1 LRIALLWH
9 MHQPDYR
16 HPQTGV
22 AQMPWVR
29 LHALQN
35 YYDMARLV
43 DEAPP
48 GTKVSF
54 NLTPVL
60 LSQLEQIAE
69 HGPNDRLHELCLR
82 PVASLEPEERAF
94 LVEHLFSTNEDRKIR
109 PVTGYARLHRRAG
122 AHRGP
127 TGRTAAALGDQDLL
141 DLQVFFHLAWT
152 GRTLREDP
160 FVQGLVARHEGGF
173 TEDERDRLLNLQR
186 AFLPRVLPL
195 YKRLWQ
201 EGRIEVSTTPLH
213 HPILPLLC
221 DIRTAREGNPRSDLR
236 DLDFRFPEDAAEQ
249 IRRGRALA
257 QAQLGRLPE
266 GMWPS
271 EGSLSEEV
279 LGILG
284 AQGVRWVAS
293 DQHLLQRSLAHCGH
307 NVDGPPHLRPWHLSR
322 GEGPAMFFRD
332 NELSDRIGFTY
343 ARWHAA
349 DAVGD
354 LVHRSRSLLQSD
366 PDPEQACLPIILD
379 GENAWE
385 FYEDHGEP
393 FLAGLYRALA
403 EADDLHTVTLSEAL
417 DQVPTRALP
426 ALRAGSWIGAN
437 LDTWVGHPE
446 KNRAWA
452 VLARARRALAVAARR
467 DGMDDPRNS
476 EAREHLLKAEASDW
490 FWWLGDDH
498 PTPYKSAFEQL
509 FRIHVRA
516 AWQAMGS
523 SPPSEIEHS
532 LLEPSARP
540 ARIAQPRCSIH
551 PHIDGHDRRYYDWV
565 GAGSYDARHQAA
577 AIEVGRARFARMD
590 FGFDAQLLYLRL
602 VPAEPESARLGG
614 AELRVLLLTGDEGRA
629 VTVSSE
635 PSGRLVDTRANGSDG
650 ATAMGSW
657 AAARVIEIALDLEAL
672 AVEPGQSLGVAVEVF
687 SSDGRVD
694 RLPLDGTIDTQA
706 PGTDFVARHWTTD

>member
-1 LRIALLWH
+1 VRIALLWH

-16 HPQTGV
+16 HPQTGI

-29 LHALQN
+29 LHAIQN

-48 GTKVSF
+48 GLVATF

-60 LSQLEQIAE
+60 LSQLAQIAE
-69 HGPNDRLHELCLR
+69 RGPQDRLHELCLR
-82 PVASLEPEERAF
+82 PVAGLDTSERAF

-109 PVTGYARLHRRAG
+109 PVPGYARLHRRAG
-122 AHRGP
+122 AHRGTP
-127 TGRTAAALGDQDLL
+127 ERTAAQLSHQDLL

-160 FVQGLVARHEGGF
+160 FVRGLLAKAEGGF
-173 TEDERDRLLNLQR
+173 TEAERDRLLALHR
-186 AFLPRVLPL
+186 DFLPKIVPL
-195 YKRLWQ
+195 YRKLWEQ
-201 EGRIEVSTTPLH
+201 GRIEISTTPLH

-221 DIRTAREGNPRSDLR
+221 DIRTAREGNPRCELG

-257 QAQLGRLPE
+257 EAQLGQLPP

-293 DQHLLQRSLAHCGH
+293 DQHLLQRSMAHCGH
-307 NVDGPPHLRPWHLSR
+307 SVDGPPHLRPWRLAR
-322 GEGPAMFFRD
+322 GDGPAMFFRD

-343 ARWHAA
+343 ARWTAS

-354 LVHRSRSLLQSD
+354 MMHRARALLRSD
-366 PDPEQACLPIILD
+366 PQPHQACLAIILD

-393 FLAGLYRALA
+393 FLRGLYQALA
-403 EADDLHTVTLSEAL
+403 EADDLRCVTMSQAL
-417 DQVPTRALP
+417 EQVPTRSLP
-426 ALRAGSWIGAN
+426 TLRAGSWIMAN
-437 LDTWVGHPE
+437 LDTWAGHAE

-452 VLARARRALAVAARR
+452 RLARARRALAVAFQR
-467 DGMDDPRNS
+467 DGADHPPLVA
-476 EAREHLLKAEASDW
+476 AREHLLKAEASDW

-498 PTPYKSAFEQL
+498 PTPYKAAFEQL
-509 FRIHVRA
+509 FRVHVRA

-523 SPPSEIEHS
+523 APPADLEHS
-532 LLEPSARP
+532 LLEPSAAP
-540 ARIAQPRCSIH
+540 ARVTQPRSLIE
-551 PHIDGHDRRYYDWV
+551 PRIDGHDRRYYDWV
-565 GAGSYDARHQAA
+565 GCGSYDARNQAA
-577 AIEVGRARFARMD
+577 AIEVGKARFGRLD
-590 FGFDAQLLYLRL
+590 FGFDRQRLYLRL
-602 VPAEPESARLGG
+602 VPVDPETVRLHG
-614 AELRVLLLTGDEGRA
+614 AELSLLLLLGDEGRP
-629 VTVSSE
+629 VSLGSTASAE
-635 PSGRLVDTRANGSDG
+635 LVDKRGDHEAGPLG
-650 ATAMGSW
+650 RW
-657 AAARVIEIALDLEAL
+657 AAGRVLELSVDLD
-672 AVEPGQSLGVAVEVF
+672 SLGALPGETLGFALEVF
-687 SSDGRVD
+687 SRDGRVD
-694 RLPLDGTIDTQA
+694 RLPLDGTLDTRVPA
-706 PGTDFVARHWTTD
+706 SDFTALHWTTD

>member
-1 LRIALLWH
+1 MRIALLWH

-16 HPQTGV
+16 HPETGI

-43 DEAPP
+43 DEAPE
-48 GTKVSF
+48 GFRCTF

-60 LSQLEQIAE
+60 LSQLAQIAD
-69 HGPNDRLHELCLR
+69 HGPRDRLHALCQR
-82 PVASLEPEERAF
+82 PVAGLNPEERSF

-109 PVTGYARLHRRAG
+109 PVPGYARIHRKAG

-127 TGRTAAALGDQDLL
+127 ADRTQQALQDQELL

-160 FVQGLVARHEGGF
+160 FVQGLLAKPQGGF
-173 TEDERDRLLNLQR
+173 EQGERDRLLALQR
-186 AFLPRVLPL
+186 DFLPRVMPL
-195 YKRLWQ
+195 YQRLWEQ
-201 EGRIEVSTTPLH
+201 GRIEVSTTPLH

-221 DIRTAREGNPRSDLR
+221 DIRSAREGNPRCELA

-249 IRRGRALA
+249 IARGRRLA
-257 QAQLGRLPE
+257 EEQLGRLPP

-271 EGSLSEEV
+271 EGSLSEQVLEV
-279 LGILG
+279 LNE
-284 AQGVRWVAS
+284 QGVAWVAS

-307 NVDGPPHLRPWHLSR
+307 AVEGPPHLRPWKLAR
-322 GEGPAMFFRD
+322 LEGPALFFRD

-343 ARWHAA
+343 ARWPAA
-349 DAVGD
+349 DAVTD
-354 LVHRSRSLLQSD
+354 LVHRARSLLRSD
-366 PDPEQACLPIILD
+366 PRPQEACLPIILD

-393 FLAGLYRALA
+393 FLAGLYRALGEDA
-403 EADDLHTVTLSEAL
+403 ELGCVTMSEAL
-417 DQVPTRALP
+417 ARTPHRSLP
-426 ALRAGSWIGAN
+426 ALRAGSWIMAN

-452 VLARARRALAVAARR
+452 ALARARRALAVQQRR
-467 DGMDDPRNS
+467 DGADAPALL

-509 FRIHVRA
+509 FRVHVRA
-516 AWQAMGS
+516 AWGALGTA
-523 SPPSEIEHS
+523 PPPELEHS

-540 ARIAQPRCSIH
+540 ARITQPRSSIQ
-551 PHIDGHDRRYYDWV
+551 PTIDGHDRRYYDWV
-565 GAGSYDARHQAA
+565 GCGSYDARNQAA
-577 AIEVGRARFARMD
+577 AIEVGRARFARLD
-590 FGFDAQLLYLRL
+590 FGFDTQRLYLRL
-602 VPAEPESARLGG
+602 VPADPESVRLGG
-614 AELRVLLLTGDEGRA
+614 VELRLLLLLGEDGRA
-629 VTVSSE
+629 ITLASDASGHLGSAPGE
-635 PSGRLVDTRANGSDG
+635 PGSRGD
-650 ATAMGSW
+650 W
-657 AAARVIEIALDLEAL
+657 AADRVIELGLDLAAL
-672 AVEPGQSLGVAVEVF
+672 GALPGERIGFALEVF
-687 SSDGRVD
+687 STDGRVD
-694 RLPLDGTIDTQA
+694 RMPLDGTIDA
-706 PGTDFVARHWTTD
+706 RIPDAEFAARHWTTD

>member
-1 LRIALLWH
+1 MRIALLWH

-48 GTKVSF
+48 ALKVSF

-60 LSQLEQIAE
+60 LSQLEQIAL
-69 HGPNDRLHELCLR
+69 HGPRDRLHELCQR
-82 PVASLEPEERAF
+82 PVASLGPQDRAF

-109 PVTGYARLHRRAG
+109 PVAGYARLHRRAG

-127 TGRTAAALGDQDLL
+127 PERTAAGLSDGDLL

-160 FVQGLVARHEGGF
+160 FVQGLVERSEGGF
-173 TEDERDRLLNLQR
+173 SEDERDRLLALQR
-186 AFLPRVLPL
+186 AFLPRVVPL
-195 YKRLWQ
+195 YRRLWE

-221 DIRTAREGNPRSDLR
+221 DIRTAREGNPRSDLG

-257 QAQLGRLPE
+257 ESQLGRLPE

-279 LGILG
+279 LDILG
-284 AQGVRWVAS
+284 QQGVRWVAS
-293 DQHLLQRSLAHCGH
+293 DQHLLERSLAYSGH
-307 NVDGPPHLRPWHLSR
+307 SVEGPPHLRPWRLSR
-322 GEGPAMFFRD
+322 AEGPAMFFRD

-354 LVHRSRSLLQSD
+354 LVHRARALLRSD
-366 PDPEQACLPIILD
+366 PEPEQACLPIVLD

-393 FLAGLYRALA
+393 FLSGLYRALA
-403 EADDLHTVTLSEAL
+403 EADDLRCVTMSEAL
-417 DQVPTRALP
+417 AEVPSRALP

-452 VLARARRALAVAARR
+452 VLARARRALAASVRR
-467 DGMDDPRNS
+467 DGVEAPRLL

-498 PTPYKSAFEQL
+498 PTPYKAAFEQL
-509 FRIHVRA
+509 FRVHVRA

-523 SPPSEIEHS
+523 AAPSELEHS

-540 ARIAQPRCSIH
+540 ARISQPRGMIQ
-551 PHIDGHDRRYYDWV
+551 PRIDGHDRRYYDWV
-565 GAGSYDARHQAA
+565 GAGSYDARNQAA
-577 AIEVGRARFARMD
+577 AIEVGRARFARLD
-590 FGFDAQLLYLRL
+590 FGFDAQRLYLRL
-602 VPAEPESARLGG
+602 VPADPESARLGG
-614 AELRVLLLTGDEGRA
+614 AELRALVLVGDDGRA
-629 VTVSSE
+629 VTVASE
-635 PSGRLVDTRANGSDG
+635 PSGRLVDTRSGDGDG
-650 ATAMGSW
+650 ARPMGSW
-657 AAARVIEIALDLEAL
+657 AAARVIELALDLEAL
-672 AVEPGQSLGVAVEVF
+672 DVSPGQALGVAIEVF

-694 RLPLDGTIDTQA
+694 RLPLDGTIDTRA
-706 PGTDFVARHWTTD
+706 PSADFTARHWTTD

>member
-1 LRIALLWH
+1 MRIALLWH

-16 HPQTGV
+16 HPASGV
-22 AQMPWVR
+22 PEMPWVR

-48 GTKVSF
+48 GLRVTF

-60 LSQLEQIAE
+60 LSQLRQLTEL
-69 HGPNDRLHELCLR
+69 GPQDRVHALCR
-82 PVASLEPEERAF
+82 RQVASLGPEERAF

-109 PVTGYARLHRRAG
+109 PVPGYARLHRRAG
-122 AHRGP
+122 AHRGAP
-127 TGRTAAALGDQDLL
+127 ARTALELSDQELL
-141 DLQVFFHLAWT
+141 DLEVFFHLAWS
-152 GRTLREDP
+152 GRTLREEP
-160 FVQGLVARHEGGF
+160 FIAALVAKVEGGF
-173 TEDERDRLLNLQR
+173 TEAERDGLLDRQQAFIQR
-186 AFLPRVLPL
+186 VVPL
-195 YKRLWQ
+195 YRRLW
-201 EGRIEVSTTPLH
+201 EAGRVEISTTPLH

-221 DIRTAREGNPRSDLR
+221 DIRTARHGNPRCELG

-249 IRRGRALA
+249 VGRGLALA
-257 QAQLGRLPE
+257 EDQLGRRPA

-284 AQGVRWVAS
+284 EQGVRWVAS

-307 NVDGPPHLRPWHLSR
+307 SAEGPSHMRPWRLRS
-322 GEGPAMFFRD
+322 GGPAMFFRD

-343 ARWHAA
+343 ARWPAS
-349 DAVGD
+349 DAVND
-354 LVHRSRSLLQSD
+354 LVHRARSLLRTD
-366 PDPEQACLPIILD
+366 PDPASACLPIVLD

-393 FLAGLYRALA
+393 FLVGLYRALA
-403 EADDLHTVTLSEAL
+403 EDRELRCVTMGQAL
-417 DQVPTRALP
+417 EEVSPRELP

-452 VLARARRALAVAARR
+452 ALARVRRALAAAMRR
-467 DGMDDPRNS
+467 EGKDHAPLL

-498 PTPYKSAFEQL
+498 PTPYKAAFEQL

-523 SPPSEIEHS
+523 PPPADLAQS
-532 LLEPSARP
+532 LLEPGTGP
-540 ARIAQPRCSIH
+540 ARVVQPRCLVH
-551 PHIDGHDRRYYDWV
+551 PRIDGHDRRYYDWV
-565 GAGSYDARHQAA
+565 GAGSYDARNQAA
-577 AIEVGRARFARMD
+577 AIEVGRARFARLD
-590 FGFDAQLLYLRL
+590 FGFDEQRLFLRL
-602 VPAEPESARLGG
+602 VPVQPGG
-614 AELRVLLLTGDEGRA
+614 PELRAPELRLLLLLGHEA
-629 VTVSSE
+629 QPVTAASQPDGS
-635 PSGRLVDTRANGSDG
+635 LVDAREPQRALGR
-650 ATAMGSW
+650 W
-657 AAARVIEIALDLEAL
+657 AAARVVELSLDLAAL
-672 AVEPGQSLGVAVEVF
+672 GSGPGQPLGLALEVF
-687 SSDGRVD
+687 SQDGRVD
-694 RLPLDGTIDTQA
+694 RLPLDGSIDTTTPA
-706 PGTDFVARHWTTD
+706 ADFTARHWTTD

>member
-1 LRIALLWH
+1 MRIALLWH

-16 HPQTGV
+16 HPQTGI

-43 DEAPP
+43 DEAPE
-48 GTKVSF
+48 GLRVTF

-60 LSQLEQIAE
+60 LSQLAQVAE
-69 HGPNDRLHELCLR
+69 HGPRDALHELCLR
-82 PVASLEPEERAF
+82 PVGSLAPRERAF

-109 PVTGYARLHRRAG
+109 PIPGYARLHRRAG

-127 TGRTAAALGDQDLL
+127 AERTQEQLSDQDLL

-152 GRTLREDP
+152 GRTLREEP
-160 FVQGLVARHEGGF
+160 LVHSLLDRPDGGF
-173 TEDERDRLLNLQR
+173 SEAERDELLALQR
-186 AFLPRVLPL
+186 AFLPRVVPM
-195 YKRLWQ
+195 YRRLWEQ
-201 EGRIEVSTTPLH
+201 GRIEVSTTPLH

-221 DIRTAREGNPRSDLR
+221 DIRTAREGNPRCELA
-236 DLDFRFPEDAAEQ
+236 DLDFRFPTDAAEQ
-249 IRRGRALA
+249 ILRGRTLA
-257 QAQLGRLPE
+257 EVQLGRQPA

-279 LGILG
+279 LGILA
-284 AQGVRWVAS
+284 AQGVTWVAS
-293 DQHLLQRSLAHCGH
+293 DQHLLQRSLAHCGTST
-307 NVDGPPHLRPWHLSR
+307 DGPPHLRPWLLQRSQ
-322 GEGPAMFFRD
+322 GPAMFFRD

-343 ARWHAA
+343 ARWPAS

-354 LVHRSRSLLQSD
+354 LLHRARALLSSD
-366 PDPEQACLPIILD
+366 PEPQEACLPIILD

-403 EADDLHTVTLSEAL
+403 QDHELRTVTMSEAL
-417 DQVPTRALP
+417 EQVPSRPLP

-452 VLARARRALAVAARR
+452 ALARARRALAAAMRR
-467 DGMDDPRNS
+467 EGGDLPS
-476 EAREHLLKAEASDW
+476 LTEAREHLLKAEASDW

-516 AWQAMGS
+516 AWRAMGS
-523 SPPSEIEHS
+523 PPPHELDHS
-532 LLEPSARP
+532 LLEPSERP
-540 ARIAQPRCSIH
+540 ARITQPRSLVR

-565 GAGSYDARHQAA
+565 GCGSYDARNQAA
-577 AIEVGRARFARMD
+577 AIEVGRARFARLD
-590 FGFDAQLLYLRL
+590 FGFDAENLYLRL
-602 VPAEPESARLGG
+602 VPAEPDAMRLGG
-614 AELRVLLLTGDEGRA
+614 SELRALLLLGDDGQA
-629 VTVSSE
+629 ATVASE
-635 PSGRLVDTRANGSDG
+635 PSGKLVDTRDG
-650 ATAMGSW
+650 KLTCGRW
-657 AAARVIEIALDLEAL
+657 AAGRVIELAIALDPVA
-672 AVEPGQSLGVAVEVF
+672 AQPGASLGFALEVF

-694 RLPLDGTIDTQA
+694 RMPLDGTIDTRVPDA
-706 PGTDFVARHWTTD
+706 DFQARHWTTD

>member
-16 HPQTGV
+16 HPETGI

-43 DEAPP
+43 DEAPA
-48 GTKVSF
+48 GVKVTF

-69 HGPNDRLHELCLR
+69 HGPRDQLHELCTQ
-82 PVASLEPEERAF
+82 PMSSLGTHDRAF

-109 PVTGYARLHRRAG
+109 PVPGYARLHRKAG

-127 TGRTAAALGDQDLL
+127 AERTQELLSDQDLL

-160 FVQGLVARHEGGF
+160 FIQGLLTQSEGGF
-173 TEDERDRLLNLQR
+173 TEADRDRLLELQR
-186 AFLPRVLPL
+186 AFIPRVLPL
-195 YKRLWQ
+195 YKRLWEQ
-201 EGRIEVSTTPLH
+201 GRIEVSTTPLH

-221 DIRTAREGNPRSDLR
+221 DIRTAREGNPRCDLA
-236 DLDFRFPEDAAEQ
+236 DLDFRFPQDAAEQ

-257 QAQLGRLPE
+257 KEQLGRLPT

-279 LGILG
+279 LGIL
-284 AQGVRWVAS
+284 AEQGVRWVAS
-293 DQHLLQRSLAHCGH
+293 DQHLLQRSLAHCGAG
-307 NVDGPPHLRPWHLSR
+307 VDGPPHLRPWILARSQ
-322 GEGPAMFFRD
+322 GPAMFFRD

-343 ARWHAA
+343 ARWLAG
-349 DAVGD
+349 DAVAD
-354 LVHRSRSLLQSD
+354 MMNRARSLLHSD
-366 PDPEQACLPIILD
+366 PDPQQACLAVVLD

-393 FLAGLYRALA
+393 FLAGLYRALGQA
-403 EADDLHTVTLSEAL
+403 EDLSCVTMSEAL
-417 DQVPTRALP
+417 DQVPPRTLP

-452 VLARARRALAVAARR
+452 VLARARRALEVAARR
-467 DGMDDPRNS
+467 DGPDHPPLK

-498 PTPYKSAFEQL
+498 PTPYKSAFESL

-516 AWQAMGS
+516 AWHAMGS
-523 SPPSEIEHS
+523 SAPHELEHS

-540 ARIAQPRCSIH
+540 SRITQPRSLVR
-551 PHIDGHDRRYYDWV
+551 PQIDGHDNRYYDWV
-565 GAGSYDARHQAA
+565 GCGSYDARNQAA
-577 AIEVGRARFARMD
+577 AIEVGRARFARLD
-590 FGFDAQLLYLRL
+590 FGFDAGRLYLRL
-602 VPAEPESARLGG
+602 VPAEPDGIRLGG
-614 AELRVLLLTGDEGRA
+614 SELRALLLLGDEGRA
-629 VTVSSE
+629 VTIASK
-635 PSGRLVDTRANGSDG
+635 PSGVLEDSRKSGDAEVGR
-650 ATAMGSW
+650 W
-657 AAARVIEIALDLEAL
+657 AAAKVIELEVDLQAVGAREGEPVGFAL
-672 AVEPGQSLGVAVEVF
+672 EVF

-694 RLPLDGTIDTQA
+694 RMPLDGTLDTRIPDA
-706 PGTDFVARHWTTD
+706 DFTARHWTTD

>member
-1 LRIALLWH
+1 MRIALLWH

-16 HPQTGV
+16 HPETGI

-48 GTKVSF
+48 GLVATF

-60 LSQLEQIAE
+60 LSQLAQIAE
-69 HGPNDRLHELCLR
+69 QGPKDRLHELCLR
-82 PVASLEPEERAF
+82 PVASLNDEERAF

-109 PVTGYARLHRRAG
+109 PVPGYARLHRKAG

-127 TGRTAAALGDQDLL
+127 AERTQGALDDQELL

-160 FVQGLVARHEGGF
+160 FVQGLLAKPDGGF
-173 TEDERDRLLNLQR
+173 SEPERTRLLELQR
-186 AFLPRVLPL
+186 AFIPRVVPL
-195 YKRLWQ
+195 YERLWR

-221 DIRTAREGNPRSDLR
+221 DIRTAREGNPRCDLA
-236 DLDFRFPEDAAEQ
+236 DLDFRFPADAGEQ

-257 QAQLGRLPE
+257 EDQLGRLPD

-284 AQGVRWVAS
+284 DQGVRWVAS
-293 DQHLLQRSLAHCGH
+293 DQHLLQRSLAHCGKQ
-307 NVDGPPHLRPWHLSR
+307 VEGPPHLRPWRLAR
-322 GEGPAMFFRD
+322 TDGPAMFFRD

-343 ARWHAA
+343 ARWPAG

-354 LVHRSRSLLQSD
+354 LVHRARSLLRAD
-366 PDPEQACLPIILD
+366 PSPEDACLAIILD

-393 FLAGLYRALA
+393 FLAGLYQALA
-403 EADDLHTVTLSEAL
+403 AVDELETVTMSQAL
-417 DQVPTRALP
+417 EQVEVRSLP

-446 KNRAWA
+446 KNRAWD
-452 VLARARRALAVAARR
+452 VLSRARRALAIAAGR
-467 DGMDDPRNS
+467 DGDDAPAVI

-498 PTPYKSAFEQL
+498 PTPYKSAFESL

-516 AWQAMGS
+516 AWQALGTA
-523 SPPSEIEHS
+523 PPHELQHS

-540 ARIAQPRCSIH
+540 ARITQPRCLIR
-551 PHIDGHDRRYYDWV
+551 PTVDGHDRRYYDWV
-565 GAGSYDARHQAA
+565 GCGSYDARNQAA
-577 AIEVGRARFARMD
+577 AIEVGRARFARLD
-590 FGFDAQLLYLRL
+590 FGFDDARLYLRL
-602 VPAEPESARLGG
+602 VPAEPDGIRLGG
-614 AELRVLLLTGDEGRA
+614 SELRALVLLGEEGRA
-629 VTVSSE
+629 VTLASE
-635 PSGRLVDTRANGSDG
+635 PSGELKSTTKGLQGG
-650 ATAMGSW
+650 AGRW
-657 AAARVIEIALDLEAL
+657 AAARVIELSVELSALGAVPGDAL
-672 AVEPGQSLGVAVEVF
+672 GFALEVF
-687 SSDGRVD
+687 STDGRVD
-694 RLPLDGTIDTQA
+694 RMPLDGTLDAQVPA
-706 PGTDFVARHWTTD
+706 ADFTARHWTTD

>member
-1 LRIALLWH
+1 MRIALLWH

-16 HPQTGV
+16 HPETGI

-35 YYDMARLV
+35 YFDMARLV

-48 GTKVSF
+48 EVKVTF

-60 LSQLEQIAE
+60 LSQLQQIAE
-69 HGPNDRLHELCLR
+69 HGPRDRLHELCKR
-82 PVASLEPEERAF
+82 PLASLGVGERAF

-109 PVTGYARLHRRAG
+109 PTPGYARLHRRAG
-122 AHRGP
+122 PHRGP
-127 TGRTAAALGDQDLL
+127 PGRTQKQLNDQELL

-160 FVQGLVARHEGGF
+160 FVQSLLAKAEGGF
-173 TEDERDRLLNLQR
+173 TEDERTRLLNLQR
-186 AFLPRVLPL
+186 DFVPQVMPL
-195 YKRLWQ
+195 YQRLWE

-221 DIRTAREGNPRSDLR
+221 DIRTAREGNPRCDLG
-236 DLDFRFPEDAAEQ
+236 DLDYRFPEDAAEQ

-257 QAQLGRLPE
+257 EDQLGRLPT

-284 AQGVRWVAS
+284 EQGVRWVAS
-293 DQHLLQRSLAHCGH
+293 DQHLLQRSLAHCGAH
-307 NVDGPPHLRPWHLSR
+307 ADGPPHLRPWRLAR
-322 GEGPAMFFRD
+322 GQGPAMFFRD

-343 ARWHAA
+343 ARWPAS

-354 LVHRSRSLLQSD
+354 LVHRARSLLRSD
-366 PDPEQACLPIILD
+366 PRPHEACLPIILD

-403 EADDLHTVTLSEAL
+403 HDGELRCVTMSEAL
-417 DQVPTRALP
+417 NEVPTRSLP

-452 VLARARRALAVAARR
+452 VLARARRALAVTARR
-467 DGMDDPRNS
+467 DGLDHPVIT

-498 PTPYKSAFEQL
+498 PTPYKAAFEQL

-523 SPPSEIEHS
+523 QPPHDLEHS
-532 LLEPSARP
+532 LLAPNTAP
-540 ARIAQPRCSIH
+540 ARIVQPRSLIR
-551 PHIDGHDRRYYDWV
+551 PRIDGHDRRYYDWV
-565 GAGSYDARHQAA
+565 GCGSYDARKQAA
-577 AIEVGRARFARMD
+577 AIEVGRARFARLD
-590 FGFDAQLLYLRL
+590 FGFDPDQLFLRL
-602 VPAEPESARLGG
+602 MPADPEGVRLAG
-614 AELRVLLLTGDEGRA
+614 AELRVLLLVGEQGRA
-629 VTVSSE
+629 VTLASD
-635 PSGRLVDTRANGSDG
+635 PSGRLLQTRNGEDN
-650 ATAMGSW
+650 AGSW
-657 AAARVIEIALDLEAL
+657 AAARVIEL
-672 AVEPGQSLGVAVEVF
+672 AIELAALGVAPGERVGFALEVF

-694 RLPLDGTIDTQA
+694 RMPLDGTIDTRA
-706 PGTDFVARHWTTD
+706 PDADFTARHWTTD

>member
-1 LRIALLWH
+1 MRIALLWH

-16 HPQTGV
+16 HPQTGI

-43 DEAPP
+43 DEAPAEVRV
-48 GTKVSF
+48 TF

-60 LSQLEQIAE
+60 LSQLAQIAE
-69 HGPNDRLHELCLR
+69 HGPRDRLHELCLR
-82 PVASLEPEERAF
+82 PVAGLSAEERAF

-109 PVTGYARLHRRAG
+109 PVPGYARLHRRAG

-127 TGRTAAALGDQDLL
+127 AERTQQQLSDQDLL

-160 FVQGLVARHEGGF
+160 FVQDLIGRPEGGF
-173 TEDERDRLLNLQR
+173 TEADRDKLLAIQR
-186 AFLPRVLPL
+186 DFLPRVIPL
-195 YKRLWQ
+195 YRSLWEQ
-201 EGRIEVSTTPLH
+201 GRIEISTTPLH

-221 DIRTAREGNPRSDLR
+221 DIRTAREGNPRCELA

-249 IRRGRALA
+249 IQRGRALA
-257 QAQLGRLPE
+257 EELLGRLPA

-279 LGILG
+279 LGIL
-284 AQGVRWVAS
+284 ATQGVSWVAS
-293 DQHLLQRSLAHCGH
+293 DQHLLQRSLAHCGASTS
-307 NVDGPPHLRPWHLSR
+307 GPPHLRPWRLQGSQ
-322 GEGPAMFFRD
+322 GPAMFFRD

-343 ARWHAA
+343 ARWPAT
-349 DAVGD
+349 DAVND
-354 LVHRSRSLLQSD
+354 LIHRARSLLRSAPQPS
-366 PDPEQACLPIILD
+366 EACLAVVLD

-403 EADDLHTVTLSEAL
+403 EADDLRSVTMSEAL
-417 DQVPTRALP
+417 EQVPPLSLP

-452 VLARARRALAVAARR
+452 VLARARRALAAAGRR
-467 DGMDDPRNS
+467 DGADRDALI

-509 FRIHVRA
+509 FRVHVRA
-516 AWQAMGS
+516 AWLALGAQ
-523 SPPSEIEHS
+523 PPHELEHS

-540 ARIAQPRCSIH
+540 ARISQPRSLIR
-551 PHIDGHDRRYYDWV
+551 PRIDGHDRRYYDWV
-565 GAGSYDARHQAA
+565 GCGSYDARNQAA
-577 AIEVGRARFARMD
+577 AIEVGKARFARLD
-590 FGFDAQLLYLRL
+590 FGFDADHLYLRL
-602 VPAEPESARLGG
+602 VPAEPDGVRLAG
-614 AELRVLLLTGDEGRA
+614 AELRALLLLGDEGRA
-629 VTVSSE
+629 ITVASE
-635 PSGRLVDTRANGSDG
+635 PSGTLVATRTDG
-650 ATAMGSW
+650 GDASGHW
-657 AAARVIEIALDLEAL
+657 AADRVIELSVALSAL
-672 AVEPGQSLGVAVEVF
+672 GARPGEPMGFALEVF
-687 SSDGRVD
+687 STDGRVD
-694 RLPLDGTIDTQA
+694 RMPLDGTIDA
-706 PGTDFVARHWTTD
+706 HIPDADFTARHWTTD